1 MKKKYSLPEDLYY
14 NKNYSW
20 ARINGNIATIGVIEP
35 AANMVNYFVYAKVT
49 DKGTKINRKDTYVSL
64 EAVKWT
70 GHLTSPLS
78 GKIIEVN
85 EDIID
90 DPSIINSDPYG
101 KGWIIK
107 LEMSDKDELKDLLR
121 SDKIKE
127 WVEKEVMK

>member
-1 MKKKYSLPEDLYY
+1 MKKDYSLPDDLYY
-14 NKNYSW
+14 NKDYSW
-20 ARINGNIATIGVIEP
+20 VKVDGNIATIGVIEP
-35 AANMVNYFVYAKVT
+35 AANLVNYFVYAKVA
-49 DKGTKINRKDTYVSL
+49 DKETEIKRTDTYVSL

-78 GKIIEVN
+78 GKITEVN
-85 EDIID
+85 NDIID
-90 DPSIINSDPYG
+90 DPSIINSDPYK

-107 LEMSDKDELKDLLR
+107 LEISNKNELKDLLR